1 MKKLLLIPLLLSSC
15 NTLETVYVPNNLNK
29 IKKNLD
35 LMEKYVEYD
44 LKNGLM
50 DSTSAFDYLLII
62 NNTRQGVIKM
72 NYKLNTITN
81 R

>member
-1 MKKLLLIPLLLSSC
+1 
-15 NTLETVYVPNNLNK
+15 
-29 IKKNLD
+29 
-35 LMEKYVEYD
+35 MEKYVEYD

-72 NYKLNTITN
+72 NYKLNTNTK

>member
-1 MKKLLLIPLLLSSC
+1 MRKLLLIPLLLSSC

-72 NYKLNTITN
+72 NYKLNTNTK